1 MLPPRI
7 SRTHALRL
15 GPRLGHQAT
24 VMRAA
29 SKTTAA
35 LGGKPGK
42 PGRKPDDKEGPSF
55 GKQVAGS
62 DNAPGQMMH
71 DISKGRFE
79 YIGDFMAS
87 LNRGPVKLD
96 YGKEAKPLT
105 EKEKEMDELNERNL
119 KMIQRSLLLG
129 SALAA
134 GGCYIGWVLT
144 KWYYGV
150 GNMGEFGEVMKTKM
164 PKVSSNMEDSM
175 IGRRMKDASE
185 HSKEAVAENPELTD
199 WRRSLRNKFN
209 SPEGAQLA
217 RQNSIMMRERREQEK
232 IERRS
237 KAEMEEHK
245 NALFLAQQQL
255 AAQQAELRQEIA
267 AVTAM
272 AEAEESEAA
281 ESGLRVEA
289 AADPSASEAAA
300 VEPATAAEAP
310 VRRLQRATSQVFVD
324 LEKGGTAALSSSVDL
339 VRSVSKTAETS
350 VKRMVRRA
358 STILPGEQVAVVSPS
373 PEPEPAVAE
382 EPKRS

>member
-1 MLPPRI
+1 MVPAVLP
-7 SRTHALRL
+7 LRRASL
-15 GPRLGHQAT
+15 SVGLRPLVARPLVRFLSKKKEPPAT
-24 VMRAA
+24 
-29 SKTTAA
+29 
-35 LGGKPGK
+35 PQ
-42 PGRKPDDKEGPSF
+42 F
-55 GKQVAGS
+55 GKQHAGDAS
-62 DNAPGQMMH
+62 AMGQLTH
-71 DISKGRFE
+71 EIGKGRFE
-79 YIGDFMAS
+79 YLGDFVAS
-87 LNRGPVKLD
+87 MNKGPVKVEF
-96 YGKEAKPLT
+96 GNKVAPVS
-105 EKEKEMDELNERNL
+105 EKQKKIDELNERNL